1 MSIWD
6 ELGDD
11 GDEGYFL
18 ILERFTCRGID
29 EILSRD
35 EINVM
40 DVLKS
45 SDLIQEVNGMNG
57 DLLCYLKNPE
67 VAQSLI
73 QYGSFECV

>member
-6 ELGDD
+6 EFSDE
-11 GDEGYFL
+11 GDEGYFA
-18 ILERFTCRGID
+18 IFESVISRGID

-45 SDLIQEVNGMNG
+45 NDLIQEVNGMNR
-57 DLLCYLKNPE
+57 DLYEYLKKPE
-67 VAQSLI
+67 VTQSLI
-73 QYGSFECV
+73 Q